1 MVNCTVDKISV
12 INIECYSVD
21 AVNLIMN
28 VLRKFFEIFC
38 NKSIRILI
46 NNSQGFFQICLPYS
60 KITL

>member
-1 MVNCTVDKISV
+1 MVNCTVDKIPV

-38 NKSIRILI
+38 NKSIIYKDL
-46 NNSQGFFQICLPYS
+46 NKQFTGFFFSDLFAIQ
-60 KITL
+60 

>member
-38 NKSIRILI
+38 NKSIRI
-46 NNSQGFFQICLPYS
+46 
-60 KITL
+60 

>member
-1 MVNCTVDKISV
+1 MVNCTVDKIPV

-38 NKSIRILI
+38 NESIGI
-46 NNSQGFFQICLPYS
+46 
-60 KITL
+60 